1 MPIKTEIIVHC
12 SDTYRDWWKDHS
24 TASKVREVTRW
35 HVVHRG
41 WRGNAYAYL
50 IDIDG
55 TRAKGRDLD
64 GDGNVD
70 EEIGAHTVGFNTNS
84 IGIMLFGGHGS
95 AADDRFEDHFTPEQ
109 DKALRE
115 LIDELLAKYPSIKGV
130 SGHNQYAPKAC
141 PGFNVPLWWT
151 GKDVYRPTADD
162 GVLRLGD
169 RGQAVREMQKKLG
182 VEADGIF
189 GPITAQ
195 AVRTFQ
201 EENGL
206 TIDGIAGPQTLKKSR
221 PTADDGVLR
230 LGDRGEDVKALQ
242 RRLIETGWLDD
253 VADGIFGPKTE
264 AAVKAFQTYKKLTVD
279 GIAGPQTLNA
289 RTK

>member
-1 MPIKTEIIVHC
+1 MPTKTKIIVHC
-12 SDTYRDWWKDHS
+12 SDTYRDWWKNHS

-70 EEIGAHTVGFNTNS
+70 EEIGAHTAGFNTDS

-115 LIDELLAKYPSIKGV
+115 LIDELLAKYPTITRV
-130 SGHNQYAPKAC
+130 AGHNEFARKAC
-141 PGFNVPLWWT
+141 PGFYVPSWW
-151 GKDVYRPTADD
+151 G
-162 GVLRLGD
+162 
-169 RGQAVREMQKKLG
+169 REQ
-182 VEADGIF
+182 
-189 GPITAQ
+189 P
-195 AVRTFQ
+195 
-201 EENGL
+201 
-206 TIDGIAGPQTLKKSR
+206 KKSR